1 MNIDRLTL
9 GSTLCHLTTFILLG
23 LSHVYTIPYVGF
35 LALISLAIGLL
46 MNKMVNEE
54 LGLDESTI
62 EYSHSD
68 LVEYKSGDPYLAELV
83 GNPEETHAE

>member
-9 GSTLCHLTTFILLG
+9 GSTLCHITTYILLG
-23 LSHVYTIPYVGF
+23 LSHVYEIPYVGF

-54 LGLDESTI
+54 LGLDRETI
-62 EYSHSD
+62 EYNDSD
-68 LVEYKSGDPYLAELV
+68 LTEYKSGDPYIAGLV
-83 GNPEETHAE
+83 GKPKENVTE